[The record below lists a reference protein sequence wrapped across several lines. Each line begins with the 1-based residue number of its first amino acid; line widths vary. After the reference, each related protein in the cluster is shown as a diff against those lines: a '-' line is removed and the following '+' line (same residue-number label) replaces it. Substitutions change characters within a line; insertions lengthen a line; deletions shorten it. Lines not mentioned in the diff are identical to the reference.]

1 MSPESSRQPL
11 PFEPAK
17 SRKKQSKKSSS
28 SPKVKA
34 TEEKNYSNV
43 NQSKNI
49 SNQKSQ
55 KVRGENSIPEVVS
68 RRMISRMV
76 LLSGTP
82 LLFSLLTFVFS
93 YFIII
98 NDIFT
103 VPNQA
108 VLLVSTGFFG
118 LSVIG
123 LSYGLFS
130 ASWDEDKKGS
140 LLGWQELKINF
151 QRMKE
156 AWKEAK
162 SKS

>member
-17 SRKKQSKKSSS
+17 SRKKQGKKSSS
-28 SPKVKA
+28 SPKIKG
-34 TEEKNYSNV
+34 TEESSDPNV
-43 NQSKNI
+43 NQSKKI
-49 SNQKSQ
+49 SNQKGK

-98 NDIFT
+98 NDIFIL
-103 VPNQA
+103 PNQA
-108 VLLVSTGFFG
+108 VLLVSVGFFG

-140 LLGWQELKINF
+140 ILGWQEVKINF

>member
-11 PFEPAK
+11 PFEPTK
-17 SRKKQSKKSSS
+17 SRRKKQGNKLSS
-28 SPKVKA
+28 SPKTKV
-34 TEEKNYSNV
+34 TEKQSSSNV
-43 NQSKNI
+43 S
-49 SNQKSQ
+49 QKS
-55 KVRGENSIPEVVS
+55 KRVRGEGSIPEVVS

-82 LLFSLLTFVFS
+82 LLIALLTFVFG

-98 NDIFT
+98 NELFT
-103 VPNQA
+103 LPNQ
-108 VLLVSTGFFG
+108 VVFLVSIGFFG

-123 LSYGLFS
+123 LSYGMFS

-140 LLGWQELKINF
+140 LLGWQELKTNF
-151 QRMKE
+151 QRMRE

>member
-17 SRKKQSKKSSS
+17 SKKKQGKKSSS
-28 SPKVKA
+28 SPKIKV
-34 TEEKNYSNV
+34 TEESDYSNV

-49 SNQKSQ
+49 SSQKGK
-55 KVRGENSIPEVVS
+55 KVRGEDSIPEVVS

-82 LLFSLLTFVFS
+82 LLFSLLTFIFS
-93 YFIII
+93 YFIIT
-98 NDIFT
+98 NDIFIL
-103 VPNQA
+103 PNQA
-108 VLLVSTGFFG
+108 VLLVSMGFFG

-140 LLGWQELKINF
+140 ILGWQEVKINF

>member
-1 MSPESSRQPL
+1 MSSESSRKPL

-17 SRKKQSKKSSS
+17 SRKKQGKKLSS
-28 SPKVKA
+28 SPKTKV
-34 TEEKNYSNV
+34 TEK
-43 NQSKNI
+43 QSTPDL
-49 SNQKSQ
+49 SQKS
-55 KVRGENSIPEVVS
+55 KRVRAESSIPEIVS

-82 LLFSLLTFVFS
+82 LLLALLTFVFG

-98 NDIFT
+98 NDLFT
-103 VPNQA
+103 LPNQ
-108 VLLVSTGFFG
+108 VILLVSISFFG

-123 LSYGLFS
+123 LSYGIFS

-140 LLGWQELKINF
+140 LLGLQELKTNF

>member
-1 MSPESSRQPL
+1 MSSESSRKPL

-17 SRKKQSKKSSS
+17 SRKKQGKKLSS
-28 SPKVKA
+28 SPKTKV
-34 TEEKNYSNV
+34 TEK
-43 NQSKNI
+43 QSTPNL
-49 SNQKSQ
+49 SQKS
-55 KVRGENSIPEVVS
+55 KRVRAESSIPEIVS

-82 LLFSLLTFVFS
+82 LLLALLTFVFG

-98 NDIFT
+98 NDLFT
-103 VPNQA
+103 LPNQ
-108 VLLVSTGFFG
+108 VILLVSISFFG

-123 LSYGLFS
+123 LSYGIFS

-140 LLGWQELKINF
+140 LLGLQELKTNF

>member
-1 MSPESSRQPL
+1 MSSESSRKPL

-17 SRKKQSKKSSS
+17 SRKKQGKKLSS
-28 SPKVKA
+28 SPKTKV
-34 TEEKNYSNV
+34 TEK
-43 NQSKNI
+43 QSTPNL
-49 SNQKSQ
+49 SQKS
-55 KVRGENSIPEVVS
+55 KRVRAESSIPEIVS

-82 LLFSLLTFVFS
+82 LLLALLTFVFG

-98 NDIFT
+98 NDLFT
-103 VPNQA
+103 QPNQ
-108 VLLVSTGFFG
+108 VILLVSISFFG

-123 LSYGLFS
+123 LSYGIFS

-140 LLGWQELKINF
+140 LLGLQELKTNF

>member
-17 SRKKQSKKSSS
+17 SRKKQGKKSSS
-28 SPKVKA
+28 SPKIKA
-34 TEEKNYSNV
+34 TEESNYPNV

-49 SNQKSQ
+49 SNQKG
-55 KVRGENSIPEVVS
+55 KTVKGENSIPEVVS

-93 YFIII
+93 YFIIT
-98 NDIFT
+98 NDIFIL
-103 VPNQA
+103 PNQA
-108 VLLVSTGFFG
+108 VLLVSMGFFG

-140 LLGWQELKINF
+140 VLGWQEVKINF

>member
-1 MSPESSRQPL
+1 MSSESSRKPL

-17 SRKKQSKKSSS
+17 SRKKQGKKLSS
-28 SPKVKA
+28 SPKTKV
-34 TEEKNYSNV
+34 TEK
-43 NQSKNI
+43 QSTPNL
-49 SNQKSQ
+49 SQKS
-55 KVRGENSIPEVVS
+55 KRVRAESSIPEIVS

-82 LLFSLLTFVFS
+82 LLLALLTFVFG

-98 NDIFT
+98 NDLFT
-103 VPNQA
+103 LPNQ
-108 VLLVSTGFFG
+108 VILLVSISFFG

-123 LSYGLFS
+123 LSYGIFS

-140 LLGWQELKINF
+140 LLGWQELKTNF

>member
-1 MSPESSRQPL
+1 MSSESSRKPL

-17 SRKKQSKKSSS
+17 SRKKQGKKLAS
-28 SPKVKA
+28 SPKTKV
-34 TEEKNYSNV
+34 TEKQSTPNLSEK
-43 NQSKNI
+43 SKR
-49 SNQKSQ
+49 
-55 KVRGENSIPEVVS
+55 VRAESSIPEIVS

-82 LLFSLLTFVFS
+82 LLLALLTFVFG

-98 NDIFT
+98 NDLFT
-103 VPNQA
+103 LPNQ
-108 VLLVSTGFFG
+108 VILLVSISFFG

-123 LSYGLFS
+123 LSYGIFS

-140 LLGWQELKINF
+140 LLGLQELKTNF